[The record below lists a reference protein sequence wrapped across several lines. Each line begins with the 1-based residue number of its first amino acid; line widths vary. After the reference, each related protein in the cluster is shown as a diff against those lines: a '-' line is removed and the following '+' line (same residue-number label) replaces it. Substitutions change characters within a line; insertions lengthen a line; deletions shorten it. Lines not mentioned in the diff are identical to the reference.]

1 MNMVKFI
8 NVTLEESI
16 AVIYFQ
22 EREEIFKAEN
32 DCSNIVPYYV
42 LIEAIFQTAGRVARE
57 YSNNI
62 YGGIIASFSDFCFSR
77 PVFTDELLTIKAKIL
92 SYNDKAK
99 VFYFRISLHGEDDV
113 ILPNGVILIKQE
125 KIISSEYLNNSIN
138 KSVELNLKEIGYVK
152 TAQSGESSVT

>member
-1 MNMVKFI
+1 MNYMNMVKFT
-8 NVTLEESI
+8 NVSLEEST

-32 DCSNIVPYYV
+32 DCLNIVPYFV

-77 PVFTDELLTIKAKIL
+77 PIFTDEMLTIKAKIL
-92 SYNDKAK
+92 SYNEKAK
-99 VFYFRISLHGEDDV
+99 VFYFQVSLYCEDEV
-113 ILPNGVILIKQE
+113 ILPNGIILIKQE

-138 KSVELNLKEIGYVK
+138 KSVELNIKDLGYLNTIK
-152 TAQSGESSVT
+152 